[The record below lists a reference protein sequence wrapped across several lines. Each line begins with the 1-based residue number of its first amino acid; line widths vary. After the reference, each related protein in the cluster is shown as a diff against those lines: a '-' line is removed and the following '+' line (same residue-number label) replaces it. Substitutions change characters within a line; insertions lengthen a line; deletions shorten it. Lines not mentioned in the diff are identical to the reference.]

1 MRTIANLL
9 LTALLTAWLVFV
21 ATLSIQNITPIS
33 LKFFT
38 FRSVEIPFGVLLT
51 FAVGIGLGL
60 GALAPLFVGQTAGQ
74 NGNRPRR

>member
-9 LTALLTAWLVFV
+9 LAALITAWLVFV

-51 FAVGIGLGL
+51 FGVGAGLGV
-60 GALAPLFVGQTAGQ
+60 GALIPLLLGGAIE
-74 NGNRPRR
+74 NDD